1 MITRFKKSLGLL
13 EHRKFKLEKNL
24 VGLKL
29 FEDHMKVR
37 NFLSASV

>member
-13 EHRKFKLEKNL
+13 EHMKFKLEKNL

-37 NFLSASV
+37 NFLLASI